1 MRWMRMVI
9 FAALL
14 VLSGCGESA
23 AERAVREAVGD
34 PGARFQSLRNVDG
47 FTCGEVNSPKR
58 PGGYARFVFDERAGA
73 VLVDPGNA
81 ATGVAR
87 PAQDPACSKPPAYQS
102 VEERLSCAAAP
113 VLEAEAEAKRAFEAA
128 WQKACG

>member
-1 MRWMRMVI
+1 VTS

-34 PGARFQSLRNVDG
+34 PAARFQSVRNVDG
-47 FTCGEVNSPKR
+47 FVCGEVNSPKR
-58 PGGYARFVFDERAGA
+58 QEGYARFVFDERARTA
-73 VLVDPGNA
+73 FVDPGEA
-81 ATGVAR
+81 AAR
-87 PAQDPACSKPPAYQS
+87 VSRGAPDPGCSKPFAYQT

-113 VLEAEAEAKRAFEAA
+113 QLKTEADAKRNFEAA